1 MAGYGRNNVMRKSVK
16 STANTAVSF
25 ETGKPEGAMRIFL
38 QAVYVGYGG
47 SGTLGSTGLLT
58 IEDGM
63 LLPEGSSE
71 ENKVELPV
79 ASKGFTPIELGYQG
93 GAGKA
98 VKFTLAAAG
107 AEVFGYMTVVYYID

>member
-25 ETGKPEGAMRIFL
+25 ETGEPEANMRIFL
-38 QAVYVGYGG
+38 QAVYAGYGG

-63 LLPEGSSE
+63 ILPGKTTE
-71 ENKVELPV
+71 ENKVELPL
-79 ASKGFTPIELGYQG
+79 ASKGITPIELGYQG
-93 GAGKA
+93 GAGKV
-98 VKFTLAAAG
+98 VKFTLAAG
-107 AEVFGYMTVVYYID
+107 GSEVTGYMTVVYYID